1 MTIYFIGMCVAMVI
15 YVIVG
20 FVVSKKVKNADDF
33 YVAGRKAPVL
43 LIAGSMIASYTSTGM
58 FMGDAAQCYDGAFS
72 SIIIF
77 AGMQSAGYLVGAIFF
92 GRYLRRSNALTIPD
106 FFGKRFCSRRLQILA
121 AVTAII
127 MMSVYLL
134 SVVQGIGTLMGAVT
148 GVDYRICIA
157 IALVVFTVVVVTSG
171 SNGVLITDTI
181 MAGVF
186 TLGVVISMLVISGSA
201 GGWFNAVNNIVTN
214 PATSDYLSWGGHPG
228 VLYNTGIENVVWGFT
243 YGIVWMSVC
252 MVGPWQSSRYLMAKN
267 EHAIIRSAPIA
278 AIGVFLLEF
287 LVGMSAVFI
296 NVLNPDLSDSSQV
309 MIWAAINI
317 LPKFLGILLLTGV
330 LSAGISSAT
339 TFLSLIGSSV
349 ANDIYTK
356 KDNDKKSVRLAR
368 VSMIGVSLVIL
379 LLAIF
384 NPPSIFWIMFLG
396 GAVAAS
402 SWMPVAV
409 ASVFSKRVTKYGAFA
424 GMLAGFLGCF
434 IVKLYSALAGVA
446 LPVYLDPSIV
456 GILCNVIAMVIA
468 SAATKVTKEEAEMR
482 KRMFVIPQTE
492 LCPGE
497 VKRTMKWSVASIGV
511 GVAVAVC
518 LLGLWV
524 IPYLTAL

>member
-1 MTIYFIGMCVAMVI
+1 MTIYFVGMCVAMAI

-92 GRYLRRSNALTIPD
+92 GRYLRRSNAMTIPD

-121 AVTAII
+121 AITAII

-186 TLGVVISMLVISGSA
+186 TLGVVISMLVISDSA
-201 GGWFNAVNNIVTN
+201 GGWFDAVNSVVTN

-278 AIGVFLLEF
+278 AIGF
-287 LVGMSAVFI
+287 
-296 NVLNPDLSDSSQV
+296 
-309 MIWAAINI
+309 
-317 LPKFLGILLLTGV
+317 
-330 LSAGISSAT
+330 
-339 TFLSLIGSSV
+339 
-349 ANDIYTK
+349 
-356 KDNDKKSVRLAR
+356 
-368 VSMIGVSLVIL
+368 
-379 LLAIF
+379 
-384 NPPSIFWIMFLG
+384 
-396 GAVAAS
+396 
-402 SWMPVAV
+402 
-409 ASVFSKRVTKYGAFA
+409 FA
-424 GMLAGFLGCF
+424 
-434 IVKLYSALAGVA
+434 
-446 LPVYLDPSIV
+446 
-456 GILCNVIAMVIA
+456 
-468 SAATKVTKEEAEMR
+468 
-482 KRMFVIPQTE
+482 
-492 LCPGE
+492 
-497 VKRTMKWSVASIGV
+497 
-511 GVAVAVC
+511 
-518 LLGLWV
+518 
-524 IPYLTAL
+524 